1 MQSPLSATL
10 DKLWPRWHQW
20 IQLTRLNKP
29 VGSYLLLWPMLWALW
44 VAAEGLPS
52 IANLVIF
59 TLGVFVMRSAGC
71 VINDYADRHIDRH
84 VKRTQ
89 DRPLTQGRIADRE
102 ALIGFVMLCLIGLLL
117 VLMTNTL
124 TLWLSLGGVA
134 LAALY
139 PYMKRHTHLPQVF
152 LGAAFSWAIPM
163 AFAAQANELTA
174 LCWLL
179 FIANVCWTVGYDTI
193 YAMVDRDDDLLIGVK
208 STAILFGDL
217 DVTMIA
223 ILYGMAHFCLLLT
236 GSQLDAGWPF
246 YLAWLIAGGYL
257 WWQLRA
263 IRSRERMAC
272 LKEFLAAHWYGAIIW
287 VGLLL
292 NYALA
297 TSSLP

>member
-1 MQSPLSATL
+1 MQSPLSASL
-10 DKLWPRWHQW
+10 NKLWPNWYQW
-20 IQLTRLNKP
+20 VQLTRLNRP
-29 VGSYLLLWPMLWALW
+29 IGSYLLLWPTLWALW
-44 VAAEGLPS
+44 IAAEGIPS

-59 TLGVFVMRSAGC
+59 TLGVFLMRSAGC

-89 DRPLTQGRIADRE
+89 DRPLTQGRISDRE
-102 ALIGFVMLCLIGLLL
+102 ALSGFIVLCLISLAL
-117 VLMTNTL
+117 VLLTNAL
-124 TLWLSLGGVA
+124 TIWLSLGGVA

-139 PYMKRHTHLPQVF
+139 PFMKRHTHLPQVF

-174 LCWLL
+174 VCWLL

-236 GSQLDAGWPF
+236 GNQLEASWPF
-246 YLAWLIAGGYL
+246 YLAWCVAGGYL
-257 WWQLRA
+257 VWQLWS
-263 IRSRERMAC
+263 IRSRRREAC
-272 LKEFLAAHWYGAIIW
+272 MKVFLAAHWYGTLIW
-287 VGLLL
+287 AGLLSH
-292 NYALA
+292 YAL
-297 TSSLP
+297 SSA